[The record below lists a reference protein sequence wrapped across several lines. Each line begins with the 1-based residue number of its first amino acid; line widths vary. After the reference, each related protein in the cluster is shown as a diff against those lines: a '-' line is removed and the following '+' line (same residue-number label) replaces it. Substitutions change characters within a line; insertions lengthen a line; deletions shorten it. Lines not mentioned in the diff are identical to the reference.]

1 MLMRFRFKVLLALAA
16 LVMVGAGGYWGLPW
30 CLDCPLPEPLPNKA
44 VTDRNGVLLSL
55 VAGADHY
62 RQQPLPPE
70 AELPPT
76 LVRALVAA
84 EDRRFFWHG
93 GVDPLALARAAWDK
107 LTDGPRSG
115 GSTIT
120 MQLAKML
127 CGNHERTARAKVQE
141 ILLARQLEMRLSKEE
156 ILRAYLDRADF
167 GNLCRGAETAAAF
180 YYGKPAK
187 ELDTAEA
194 ALLVALVQAPSRLNP
209 LRHPKAALHRRNLI
223 LTRMGQ
229 GEEMCEQ
236 PMTAAAHPLTL
247 ASSLRHE
254 PGQLTLDAALQERC
268 RLIAAEEV
276 EKQRAHHMTQA
287 AVVVLDN
294 RSGDVLA
301 AVGAALPHSEYG
313 GQLDGTRMPR
323 SAGST
328 LKPFVYLL
336 SFEHGLWAGSV
347 LADVPT
353 LYRSP
358 DGIQA
363 PTDYNGHYRGP
374 ITVREALACSQN
386 VPAME
391 ALNDHGGVPA
401 FLELLQRLGMHPT
414 EEAGHYGL
422 GLAIGNAHVTLTEL
436 VRAYACLARG
446 GVLPEVHTR
455 LPHGGTEGE
464 RIFTPEMCY
473 VISDILSDRSAR
485 AAAFGSARNMR
496 FPFRVACK
504 TGTSSDFR
512 DNWCIGYT
520 ADYTVGVWAGNFDNS
535 SMQQVSGLSGAGPI
549 FRRVMETLYEPD
561 ADGEPRMGRRP
572 SFPERPSDLQE
583 AEIDTRTGLLPT
595 PKTPPECR
603 RRELGLPTQL
613 PTESGRYDE
622 AGRALLDA
630 RFADWLAES
639 GKKHLFAVNETED
652 GGRYPTILIPAH
664 GTTLVLDPTLPQ
676 GGSLAELR
684 STLPPAVAE
693 WSCPTLRLS
702 RRNGTWYAELRPG
715 THTLQVRDTKT
726 GRRAQATFT
735 VEER

>member
-1 MLMRFRFKVLLALAA
+1 M
-16 LVMVGAGGYWGLPW
+16 
-30 CLDCPLPEPLPNKA
+30 PEVLPNRA

-55 VAGADHY
+55 VAGSDHY
-62 RQQPLPPE
+62 RQQPLPTD
-70 AELPPT
+70 AELPPA

-84 EDRRFFWHG
+84 EDRRFFYHG
-93 GVDPLALARAAWDK
+93 GVDPLALARAARDK
-107 LTDGPRSG
+107 LTGGPRSG

-127 CGNHERTARAKVQE
+127 CGNRERTARAKVQE
-141 ILLARQLEMRLSKEE
+141 IFLARRLEMRLSKEE

-180 YYGKPAK
+180 YYGKPAAALT
-187 ELDTAEA
+187 EEEA
-194 ALLVALVQAPSRLNP
+194 ALLVGLVQAPSRLNP
-209 LRHPKAALHRRNLI
+209 LRHPKDALRRRNLI
-223 LTRMGQ
+223 LARMGQ
-229 GEEMCEQ
+229 GAEAQEK
-236 PMTAAAHPLTL
+236 PLTAAAHPLTL

-268 RLIAAEEV
+268 RRIAKEEV

-287 AVVVLDN
+287 AVLVLDN

-301 AVGAALPHSEYG
+301 AVGAALPHSEHG

-401 FLELLQRLGMHPT
+401 FLELMQRLGMHPS

-446 GVLPEVHTR
+446 GSLPEVYTR
-455 LPHGGTEGE
+455 LPHGRAEGEGE
-464 RIFTPEMCY
+464 RIFSPEMCY
-473 VISDILSDRSAR
+473 VISDILSDRRAR
-485 AAAFGSARNMR
+485 AAAFGSARHMH

-535 SMQQVSGLSGAGPI
+535 SMHQVSGLSGAGPL
-549 FRRVMETLYEPD
+549 FHRVMEALYEQD
-561 ADGEPRMGRRP
+561 ENGMPRMGRRP
-572 SFPERPSDLQE
+572 GFPERPAALQT
-583 AEIDTRTGLLPT
+583 AEIDTRTGLLPS

-603 RRELGLPTQL
+603 RRELGLPAQL
-613 PTESGRYDE
+613 PTVCGRYDE

-630 RFADWLAES
+630 RYADWLAES

-684 STLPPAVAE
+684 STLPPAVSE
-693 WSCPTLRLS
+693 WSCRTLPLI
-702 RRNGTWYAELRPG
+702 RRNGSWYAELRPG
-715 THTLQVRDTKT
+715 THTLEVRDTKT

-735 VEER
+735 VAEQ

>member
-1 MLMRFRFKVLLALAA
+1 MA
-16 LVMVGAGGYWGLPW
+16 GAVVYGVLPW
-30 CLDCPLPEPLPNKA
+30 CWNCPMPEVLPNRA

-62 RQQPLPPE
+62 RQQPLPTD
-70 AELPPT
+70 AELPPA

-84 EDRRFFWHG
+84 EDRRFFYHG
-93 GVDPLALARAAWDK
+93 GVDPLALARAARDK
-107 LTDGPRSG
+107 LTGGPRSG

-127 CGNHERTARAKVQE
+127 CGNRERSARAKVQE
-141 ILLARQLEMRLSKEE
+141 IFLARRLEMRLSKEE

-180 YYGKPAK
+180 YYGKPAAALT
-187 ELDTAEA
+187 EEEA
-194 ALLVALVQAPSRLNP
+194 ALLVGLVQAPSRLNP
-209 LRHPKAALHRRNLI
+209 LRHPKDALRRRNLI
-223 LTRMGQ
+223 LARMGQ
-229 GEEMCEQ
+229 GGEAQEK
-236 PMTAAAHPLTL
+236 PLTAAAHPLTL

-268 RLIAAEEV
+268 RRIAKEEV

-287 AVVVLDN
+287 AVLVLDN

-301 AVGAALPHSEYG
+301 AVGAALPHSEHG

-401 FLELLQRLGMHPT
+401 FLELMQRLGMHPA

-422 GLAIGNAHVTLTEL
+422 GLVIGNAHVTLTEL

-446 GVLPEVHTR
+446 GSLPGVHTR
-455 LPHGGTEGE
+455 LPHGGTEDEGE
-464 RIFTPEMCY
+464 RIFSPEMCY

-485 AAAFGSARNMR
+485 AAAFGSARHMR

-535 SMQQVSGLSGAGPI
+535 SMHQVSGLSGAGPL
-549 FRRVMETLYEPD
+549 FHRVMETLYETD

-572 SFPERPSDLQE
+572 SFLARPAALQE
-583 AEIDTRTGLLPT
+583 AEIDTRTGLLPS

-603 RRELGLPTQL
+603 RRELGLPAQL
-613 PTESGRYDE
+613 PTVCGRYDE

-630 RFADWLAES
+630 RYADWLAES

-676 GGSLAELR
+676 DGSLTELR
-684 STLPPAVAE
+684 STLPPAVSE
-693 WSCPTLRLS
+693 WSCRTLPLI
-702 RRNGTWYAELRPG
+702 RRNGAWYAELRPG
-715 THTLQVRDTKT
+715 THTLEVRDTKT

-735 VEER
+735 VEKR

>member
-1 MLMRFRFKVLLALAA
+1 MA
-16 LVMVGAGGYWGLPW
+16 GAVVYGVVPW
-30 CLDCPLPEPLPNKA
+30 CLHCPMPEVLPNKA

-62 RQQPLPPE
+62 RQQPLPTD
-70 AELPPT
+70 AEVPPA

-84 EDRRFFWHG
+84 EDRRFFYHG

-107 LTDGPRSG
+107 LTGGPRSG

-180 YYGKPAK
+180 YYGKTAAA
-187 ELDTAEA
+187 LDTREA
-194 ALLVALVQAPSRLNP
+194 AMLVGLVQAPSRLNP
-209 LRHPKAALHRRNLI
+209 LRHPHAAFRRCNRVL
-223 LTRMGQ
+223 LCMGETPYE
-229 GEEMCEQ
+229 GKG
-236 PMTAAAHPLTL
+236 TGVRAHPLTL

-268 RLIAAEEV
+268 RRIAAEEV
-276 EKQRAHHMTQA
+276 EKQLDHHMTQA

-301 AVGAALPHSEYG
+301 AVGAALPHSEHG

-401 FLELLQRLGMHPT
+401 FLELMQRLGMHPT
-414 EEAGHYGL
+414 EDAGHYGL

-446 GVLPEVHTR
+446 GTLPEVYTR
-455 LPHGGTEGE
+455 LPHGETEGE
-464 RIFTPEMCY
+464 KIFTPEMCY

-549 FRRVMETLYEPD
+549 FRRVMEILYEPD

-572 SFPERPSDLQE
+572 SFPERPAALQE
-583 AEIDTRTGLLPT
+583 TEIDTRTGLLPT

-603 RRELGLPTQL
+603 RRELGLPAQL
-613 PTESGRYDE
+613 PTTVGRYD
-622 AGRALLDA
+622 AQGRALLDA

-715 THTLQVRDTKT
+715 THSLEVRDTKT
-726 GRRAQATFT
+726 GLRARATFT

>member
-1 MLMRFRFKVLLALAA
+1 M
-16 LVMVGAGGYWGLPW
+16 
-30 CLDCPLPEPLPNKA
+30 PEPLPNRA

-55 VAGADHY
+55 VPEADHY
-62 RQQPLPPE
+62 RQQPLPAE
-70 AELPPT
+70 AEVPPA

-84 EDRRFFWHG
+84 EDRRFFYHG
-93 GVDPLALARAAWDK
+93 GVDPLALARAARDK
-107 LTDGPRSG
+107 VTGGPRSG

-127 CGNHERTARAKVQE
+127 CGNTARDARAKLQE
-141 ILLARQLEMRLSKEE
+141 ILLARQLEMRLSKQE

-180 YYGKPAK
+180 YYGKPAAA
-187 ELDTAEA
+187 LDAEEA
-194 ALLVALVQAPSRLNP
+194 ALLVGLVQAPSRLNP
-209 LRHPKAALHRRNLI
+209 LRHPKAAQRRRDLI
-223 LTRMGQ
+223 LSRMGQ
-229 GEEMCEQ
+229 GAGKPLQ
-236 PMTAAAHPLTL
+236 VAAHPLTL
-247 ASSLRHE
+247 ASSLRQQ
-254 PGQLTLDAALQERC
+254 PGRLSLDAALQNRC
-268 RLIAAEEV
+268 RRIAAEEV
-276 EKQRAHHMTQA
+276 EKQRAHRMTQA

-301 AVGAALPHSEYG
+301 AVGAALPHSEHG

-353 LYRSP
+353 LYRSS

-363 PTDYNGHYRGP
+363 PTDYNDHYRGP

-401 FLELLQRLGMHPT
+401 FLELLQRLGMHPA
-414 EEAGHYGL
+414 EDAGHYGL

-446 GVLPEVHTR
+446 GTLPALHTR
-455 LPHGGTEGE
+455 LPHGEDEGE
-464 RIFTPEMCY
+464 RLFSPELCY
-473 VISDILSDRSAR
+473 VISDILSDRRAR
-485 AAAFGSARNMR
+485 SAAFGSARNMS

-535 SMQQVSGLSGAGPI
+535 PMLRVSGLSGAGPI
-549 FRRVMETLYEPD
+549 FRRVMESLYETG
-561 ADGEPRMGRRP
+561 ADGAPRMGRAP
-572 SFPERPSDLQE
+572 AFPERPAALQE
-583 AEIDTRTGLLPT
+583 TEIDTRTGLLPT
-595 PKTPPECR
+595 PQTPPECR
-603 RRELGLPTQL
+603 RRELGLPAQL
-613 PTESGRYDE
+613 PTAAGRYDE
-622 AGRALLDA
+622 EGRALLDA
-630 RFADWLAES
+630 RFEEWLAES
-639 GKKHLFAVNETED
+639 GKTHLYAVNATDD
-652 GGRYPTILIPAH
+652 GGRYPCILIPAH

-676 GGSLAELR
+676 GGRLAELR
-684 STLPPAVAE
+684 STLPPAVSE
-693 WSCPTLRLS
+693 WSCRTLRLS
-702 RRNGTWYAELRPG
+702 RRGGKWYAELRPG
-715 THTLQVRDTKT
+715 THTLEVRDTKT

-735 VEER
+735 VEQR

>member
-1 MLMRFRFKVLLALAA
+1 MGAAVYWLA
-16 LVMVGAGGYWGLPW
+16 PW
-30 CLDCPLPEPLPNKA
+30 CLSCPMPEALPNRA

-62 RQQPLPPE
+62 RQQPLPTDV
-70 AELPPT
+70 ELPPV

-84 EDRRFFWHG
+84 EDRRFFYHG

-107 LTDGPRSG
+107 LTGGPRSG

-127 CGNHERTARAKVQE
+127 CGNRERTARAKVQE

-180 YYGKPAK
+180 YYGKPAAA
-187 ELDTAEA
+187 LDTREA
-194 ALLVALVQAPSRLNP
+194 AMLVGLVQAPSRLNP
-209 LRHPKAALHRRNLI
+209 LRHPHAAFRRCNRVL
-223 LTRMGQ
+223 LCMGETPYEGKGTGVQ
-229 GEEMCEQ
+229 S
-236 PMTAAAHPLTL
+236 HPLTL

-254 PGQLTLDAALQERC
+254 PGRLTLDAALQERC
-268 RLIAAEEV
+268 RSIAAEEV
-276 EKQRAHHMTQA
+276 QKQLRQHMTQA

-301 AVGAALPHSEYG
+301 AVGAALPHSEHG

-336 SFEHGLWAGSV
+336 GFEHGLWAGSV

-353 LYRSP
+353 LYRSS

-401 FLELLQRLGMHPT
+401 FHELLQRLGMPPA
-414 EEAGHYGL
+414 EEPAHYGL
-422 GLAIGNAHVTLTEL
+422 GLAIGNAQVTLTAL

-446 GVLPEVHTR
+446 GTLPELHTR
-455 LPHGGTEGE
+455 LPHGENEGE
-464 RIFTPEMCY
+464 RLFSPELCY
-473 VISDILSDRSAR
+473 VISDILSDPRAR
-485 AAAFGSARNMR
+485 AAAFGYARHMR

-512 DNWCIGYT
+512 DNWCVGYT

-535 SMQQVSGLSGAGPI
+535 SMFRVSGISGAGPI
-549 FRRVMETLYEPD
+549 FRRVMETLYEQGAGGAPL
-561 ADGEPRMGRRP
+561 MGRAP
-572 SFPERPSDLQE
+572 SFPERPAALQE
-583 AEIDTRTGLLPT
+583 AEIDTRTGLLAVPST
-595 PKTPPECR
+595 PAEYR
-603 RRELGLPTQL
+603 RRELGLPEQL
-613 PTESGRYDE
+613 PTATGRYDE
-622 AGRALLDA
+622 RGRALLDA
-630 RFADWLAES
+630 RFAEWLAES
-639 GKKHLFAVNETED
+639 GKKHLYAVNETED

-664 GTTLVLDPTLPQ
+664 NTTLELDPTLPQ
-676 GGSLAELR
+676 NGSLVELR
-684 STLPPAVAE
+684 STLPPAVSVWE
-693 WSCPTLRLS
+693 CSTLRLS
-702 RRNGTWYAELRPG
+702 CRNGKWYAELRPG
-715 THTLQVRDTKT
+715 THVLHVTDTQT
-726 GRRAQATFT
+726 QRHAESTFT
-735 VEER
+735 VKRR

>member
-1 MLMRFRFKVLLALAA
+1 M
-16 LVMVGAGGYWGLPW
+16 
-30 CLDCPLPEPLPNKA
+30 PEALPNRA

-62 RQQPLPPE
+62 RQQPLPRE
-70 AELPPT
+70 AEVPPA
-76 LVRALVAA
+76 LVQALVAA
-84 EDRRFFWHG
+84 EDRRFFYHG
-93 GVDPLALARAAWDK
+93 GVDPLALARAFWDK
-107 LTDGPRSG
+107 LTGGPRSG

-127 CGNHERTARAKVQE
+127 CGNNARTFGAKVQE
-141 ILLARQLEMRLSKEE
+141 IFLARQLEMRLSKEE

-167 GNLCRGAETAAAF
+167 GNLCRGAETASAF
-180 YYGKPAK
+180 YFGKPAR

-194 ALLVALVQAPSRLNP
+194 ALLVGLVQAPSRLNP
-209 LRHPKAALHRRNLI
+209 LRHPQDAQRRRNLI
-223 LTRMGQ
+223 LARMGQ
-229 GEEMCEQ
+229 EAEQEE
-236 PMTAAAHPLTL
+236 PMHAAPHPLTL
-247 ASSLRHE
+247 ASSLRHA
-254 PGQLTLDAALQERC
+254 PGQLTLDAALQEHC
-268 RLIAAEEV
+268 RRIAAEEV
-276 EKQRAHHMTQA
+276 EKQRDHHMTQA

-301 AVGAALPHSEYG
+301 AVGAALPHSEHG

-336 SFEHGLWAGSV
+336 SFAHGLWAGSV

-401 FLELLQRLGMHPT
+401 FLELLQRLGMHP
-414 EEAGHYGL
+414 EEDAGHYGL
-422 GLAIGNAHVTLTEL
+422 GLAIGNAHVTLSEL

-446 GVLPEVHTR
+446 GVLPEVYTR
-455 LPHGGTEGE
+455 LPHAETEGE
-464 RIFTPEMCY
+464 GEKVFTPEMCY

-485 AAAFGSARNMR
+485 AAAFGSARNMH

-512 DNWCIGYT
+512 DNWCVGYT

-535 SMQQVSGLSGAGPI
+535 SMLQVSGVSGAGPI
-549 FRRVMETLYEPD
+549 FRRVMETLYGPD
-561 ADGEPRMGRRP
+561 ENGAPRMGRTP
-572 SFPERPSDLQE
+572 AFPERPAALQE
-583 AEIDTRTGLLPT
+583 VVIDTRTGLLPT

-603 RRELGLPTQL
+603 RRELGLPAQF
-613 PTESGRYDE
+613 PTASGRYDE

-630 RFADWLAES
+630 RYADWLPES

-652 GGRYPTILIPAH
+652 GGRYPAILIPAH
-664 GTTLVLDPTLPQ
+664 GTTMVLDPTLPQ
-676 GGSLAELR
+676 GGALAELR
-684 STLPPAVAE
+684 STLPPAVAQ
-693 WSCPTLRLS
+693 WNCCSLPLI
-702 RRNGTWYAELRPG
+702 RRNGKWYAELRPG
-715 THTLQVRDTKT
+715 THTLEVRDTKT

-735 VEER
+735 VEKR